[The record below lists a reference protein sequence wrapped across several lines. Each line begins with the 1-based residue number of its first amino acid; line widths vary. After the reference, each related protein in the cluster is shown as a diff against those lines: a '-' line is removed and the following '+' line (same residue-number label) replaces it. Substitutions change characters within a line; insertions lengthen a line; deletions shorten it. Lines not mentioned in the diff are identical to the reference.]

1 MAFKLRWETLRCS
14 VMADRSDPFIVVF
27 RDEPSIDGI
36 VNPKDLKP
44 DQFPPKPTV
53 NQPGGVDFWSTR
65 YENDQGQGQD
75 GASGFANHGH
85 GPNEYDSVGEQDSAN
100 DLLSIDESFGYLSLD
115 SEIQPS
121 PVDVNRQ
128 DLSAPRGAA
137 FSATTAAN
145 LSEEINEPAWDDV
158 RHWNRENCGWTMSR
172 EKRFKPKMKKD
183 KYRDIYVHEENGMDK
198 RAQTAFS
205 LPKTTTPANSSYP
218 PTEAGDAS
226 SLGGSRS
233 YRSYPA
239 TATTAKR
246 PHVTDR
252 ILGPGDYDHQD
263 PWEVEQTCGFVPKSS
278 MFASSSKRDLFL
290 NDAFSKTKMGK
301 VAITGPMTPAKIL
314 HELEKR
320 GEAIAGEAKQH
331 PILDRK
337 DILAR
342 QLREREVIQ
351 SVKKQEVEE
360 EKKREKERQKREA
373 EAKFWRS
380 GAKPKVSRLKQRP
393 MTQAGRESKM
403 KAKRAFR
410 TAQQAPKKT
419 LSSSSSA
426 PTIGLDAARW
436 DQRGQSF
443 TKSVRKP
450 PVLSF
455 DPNNKKIYR
464 KVKDIRSGKV
474 TIARVERDSITTPN
488 AQDLFL
494 VLETTKS
501 KVDPSLA
508 AIITSPAKIYQ
519 KVAALGS
526 PNKK

>member
-1 MAFKLRWETLRCS
+1 M
-14 VMADRSDPFIVVF
+14 
-27 RDEPSIDGI
+27 
-36 VNPKDLKP
+36 
-44 DQFPPKPTV
+44 
-53 NQPGGVDFWSTR
+53 
-65 YENDQGQGQD
+65 
-75 GASGFANHGH
+75 
-85 GPNEYDSVGEQDSAN
+85 
-100 DLLSIDESFGYLSLD
+100 
-115 SEIQPS
+115 
-121 PVDVNRQ
+121 
-128 DLSAPRGAA
+128 
-137 FSATTAAN
+137 
-145 LSEEINEPAWDDV
+145 
-158 RHWNRENCGWTMSR
+158 
-172 EKRFKPKMKKD
+172 
-183 KYRDIYVHEENGMDK
+183 
-198 RAQTAFS
+198 
-205 LPKTTTPANSSYP
+205 
-218 PTEAGDAS
+218 
-226 SLGGSRS
+226 
-233 YRSYPA
+233 
-239 TATTAKR
+239 
-246 PHVTDR
+246 
-252 ILGPGDYDHQD
+252 
-263 PWEVEQTCGFVPKSS
+263 
-278 MFASSSKRDLFL
+278 
-290 NDAFSKTKMGK
+290 
-301 VAITGPMTPAKIL
+301 
-314 HELEKR
+314 
-320 GEAIAGEAKQH
+320 
-331 PILDRK
+331 
-337 DILAR
+337 
-342 QLREREVIQ
+342 IQ

-464 KVKDIRSGKV
+464 KVKDIRTGKV